1 MSIAPIWTTLIDFLF
16 IFLLVKLIQ
25 HSGLIWTRY
34 GGIFIKSCAYF
45 FFFYIHISCEY
56 CRITCA
62 KMWFYGQ
69 KRSTT
74 WQHFC
79 ILRIEN
85 VWIQKQQQ
93 KQPWTHVLFLPSQWC
108 LSPAHMFPQTG
119 MHTHTRS
126 GNTDIRG
133 GAFWH
138 ADQGQQGL
146 YDLWHCPTGH
156 WALTAYATAPTYR
169 EINPHFISHICSTAS
184 KQTDSKTTKKMADVW
199 LKKFQNWSMFGKRL
213 YFLYHS
219 YYRLLQSCQDS
230 LSHLHSLLIF
240 MLEFHTT
247 DHKLWM
253 EEWKKINIMNI
264 ETLTHRRK
272 TEMRPQRFDNILCE
286 VWLVRVPDKAYGYN
300 LGGVH
305 EDPSD
310 PNPLPTVALEEED
323 AEKAILRNYQV
334 HSKNFPSI
342 WELLHIQ
349 WNFLQTNY
357 GEIILT
363 ILNCFHRTLSIMWT
377 MCTLHR
383 PLTGQFR
390 RSPIV
395 LAVCNSSP
403 NDSCLRWSIC
413 WLRKKRRI
421 VSRKVQASRREADRQ
436 RQIKIKVCR
445 ERRKPTECEISAK
458 KLCYGPVTNV
468 QRATWKQSG
477 TDDIGGQAKKV
488 SHRLRLTRVRWWRHN
503 APAL

>member
-1 MSIAPIWTTLIDFLF
+1 MDRKGALHGNISAYLGLRMSEY
-16 IFLLVKLIQ
+16 KN
-25 HSGLIWTRY
+25 SN
-34 GGIFIKSCAYF
+34 KS
-45 FFFYIHISCEY
+45 SLE
-56 CRITCA
+56 
-62 KMWFYGQ
+62 
-69 KRSTT
+69 
-74 WQHFC
+74 
-79 ILRIEN
+79 
-85 VWIQKQQQ
+85 
-93 KQPWTHVLFLPSQWC
+93 
-108 LSPAHMFPQTG
+108 HMFCSSHLCDFYPQPTCSLRQACT
-119 MHTHTRS
+119 HTHTRS

-146 YDLWHCPTGH
+146 YDQWHWPTGY

-169 EINPHFISHICSTAS
+169 EINPLFISHICSTAS
-184 KQTDSKTTKKMADVW
+184 KQTDPKTTKNGRCMIEKNSQIDPCLRGDFISCIILTTV
-199 LKKFQNWSMFGKRL
+199 
-213 YFLYHS
+213 FLN
-219 YYRLLQSCQDS
+219 LAKISC
-230 LSHLHSLLIF
+230 HIFTLLIF

-253 EEWKKINIMNI
+253 EEWKKRNKLNI

-286 VWLVRVPDKAYGYN
+286 VWLVRVPDEAYGNN
-300 LGGVH
+300 LRGVH

-323 AEKAILRNYQV
+323 AEKAIFRNYWV

-357 GEIILT
+357 REIILT
-363 ILNCFHRTLSIMWT
+363 MLNGFYRRLQHVLRIALSIMWA

-383 PLTGQFR
+383 QLTGQFR

-413 WLRKKRRI
+413 WLRKKKCT
-421 VSRKVQASRREADRQ
+421 VSRKLRASRREADRQ

-445 ERRKPTECEISAK
+445 ETGKPIVCEI
-458 KLCYGPVTNV
+458 
-468 QRATWKQSG
+468 
-477 TDDIGGQAKKV
+477 
-488 SHRLRLTRVRWWRHN
+488 
-503 APAL
+503 

>member
-79 ILRIEN
+79 ILRIES

-184 KQTDSKTTKKMADVW
+184 KQTDSKTTKKTADVW
-199 LKKFQNWSMFGKRL
+199 LKKFQNWSIFGKRL
-213 YFLYHS
+213 YFLVLF
-219 YYRLLQSCQDS
+219 LLPSSSILPRFPVTSS
-230 LSHLHSLLIF
+230 LTVDFHVGVSHY
-240 MLEFHTT
+240 
-247 DHKLWM
+247 
-253 EEWKKINIMNI
+253 
-264 ETLTHRRK
+264 
-272 TEMRPQRFDNILCE
+272 RPQVMN
-286 VWLVRVPDKAYGYN
+286 
-300 LGGVH
+300 GGVKKNKYN
-305 EDPSD
+305 EY
-310 PNPLPTVALEEED
+310 
-323 AEKAILRNYQV
+323 RNVDSPQ
-334 HSKNFPSI
+334 KDWDEAPEI
-342 WELLHIQ
+342 W
-349 WNFLQTNY
+349 
-357 GEIILT
+357 
-363 ILNCFHRTLSIMWT
+363 
-377 MCTLHR
+377 
-383 PLTGQFR
+383 
-390 RSPIV
+390 
-395 LAVCNSSP
+395 
-403 NDSCLRWSIC
+403 
-413 WLRKKRRI
+413 
-421 VSRKVQASRREADRQ
+421 
-436 RQIKIKVCR
+436 
-445 ERRKPTECEISAK
+445 
-458 KLCYGPVTNV
+458 
-468 QRATWKQSG
+468 
-477 TDDIGGQAKKV
+477 
-488 SHRLRLTRVRWWRHN
+488 
-503 APAL
+503 